1 MNNNDF
7 SEVLR
12 DFINTLNLPL
22 TCTLDY
28 LSEKEGL
35 VLYPLPGGKVE
46 DEDMAGTQTV
56 SLPFE
61 IAIKSRDQA
70 LNNTILWQINAAL
83 SKMDLNLPSK
93 NKSYNF
99 LGLAVD
105 KPYLND
111 LDEQGF
117 YIYLLDVT
125 ASLEIEREE

>member
-1 MNNNDF
+1 
-7 SEVLR
+7 
-12 DFINTLNLPL
+12 
-22 TCTLDY
+22 
-28 LSEKEGL
+28 
-35 VLYPLPGGKVE
+35 
-46 DEDMAGTQTV
+46 MAGTQTV

-83 SKMDLNLPSK
+83 SKMDLDLPSK
-93 NKSYNF
+93 NQSYNF
-99 LGLAVD
+99 LSLAVD